1 MNVHVP
7 QSGKRLLLSPISM
20 AILALMAGT
29 NVAHAAEPA
38 DAQAAAV
45 AEQATPQMQARS
57 PRCT

>member
-29 NVAHAAEPA
+29 NVAYAAE
-38 DAQAAAV
+38 DAQLA
-45 AEQATPQMQARS
+45 QRPP
-57 PRCT
+57 PRLQQNR